1 MIQITTLARSQLQRF
16 LSLFFLVLILDQ
28 VTKNWAVQRGD
39 FSLNSGVSLG
49 ILAGVP
55 SWLLTV
61 LLVAFI
67 GFSAWCWQSFWRA
80 RPVLAG
86 AFFGAASSNIFD
98 RVRSGAVV
106 DWIHVPGL
114 KIQNNIADW
123 VIVGVLV
130 TVLLAQV
137 QHDQKHWSHLWRSR
151 SGRNQ

>member
-61 LLVAFI
+61 HWWLLLVSPPGAGSLF
-67 GFSAWCWQSFWRA
+67 GEHGQFWQELFLVQPRA
-80 RPVLAG
+80 
-86 AFFGAASSNIFD
+86 IFLIESD
-98 RVRSGAVV
+98 LG
-106 DWIHVPGL
+106 
-114 KIQNNIADW
+114 Q
-123 VIVGVLV
+123 
-130 TVLLAQV
+130 
-137 QHDQKHWSHLWRSR
+137 
-151 SGRNQ
+151 